1 MPYCSSCG
9 NQVHDRDLFCR
20 QCGSRQTV
28 HPPPPPP
35 VADPLGS
42 MKPRTVI
49 MLCYIPVV
57 GWIAAVV
64 VLATQRFR
72 RDIDVRFHAFQAL
85 YLFAAWL
92 VVDWGIKPIFRAFGE
107 GAFRVDELLQVVLFA
122 AAIFM
127 IVKTKRGESYRL
139 PFLGDLAY
147 RSATES

>member
-1 MPYCSSCG
+1 M
-9 NQVHDRDLFCR
+9 N
-20 QCGSRQTV
+20 
-28 HPPPPPP
+28 
-35 VADPLGS
+35 
-42 MKPRTVI
+42 PRTVT

-72 RDIDVRFHAFQAL
+72 KDINVRFHAFQGL

-92 VVDWGIKPIFRAFGE
+92 LVDWGIKPIFRE
-107 GAFRVDELLQVVLFA
+107 LSDHVFRLDELLQVLLFA

-147 RSATES
+147 RSATEG